1 MAIVYISRQGSADMQ
16 LPAEG
21 YACMNSMLVCFN
33 NCDFFAVLSH
43 ISSGQSGG
51 RLSRE
56 PLSKKGPISWLDM
69 PA

>member
-1 MAIVYISRQGSADMQ
+1 MAIVYISGQGSANMQ
-16 LPAEG
+16 LPAEDCVHEQ
-21 YACMNSMLVCFN
+21 YAS
-33 NCDFFAVLSH
+33 VLSITVISLQYSH